1 MFSFLVTFFFAVP
14 AMHYYDYKLCRN
26 VILEGS
32 ILLEKDLGYIE
43 EVPFITYLKD
53 MTVYHMTSMLTVKL
67 E

>member
-1 MFSFLVTFFFAVP
+1 
-14 AMHYYDYKLCRN
+14 MHYYDYKLCRN
-26 VILEGS
+26 VVLEGS

-43 EVPFITYLKD
+43 EVPFITCLKD